1 VRHLPLDDPGRPDR
15 RSPAR
20 LLRWLARGQWH
31 TLAGGMVFGVAWM
44 LAQAVLPALLGRA
57 VDTGVAGGDTR
68 ALLGWSAAVAGLGC
82 LSAYTGIMRHRFAVT
97 NWLTAAYRTQQLL
110 ARHAVATGETLARR
124 LGTGEVTAVGATD
137 VQAMGNAM
145 EVSARAAGAVVSYVV
160 VAALLLRTSVPLG
173 LVVLVGVPL
182 LLLGLGPLLRPLH
195 RRQAHQRERMGRLST
210 LGADTVTGLRVLRG
224 VGGEDAFVARYRAQ
238 SQEVRDAG
246 VRVARVQSVLDAAQV
261 LLPGTFVVV
270 VTWLGAR
277 FALTGAI
284 TVGDLVAFY
293 GYAAFLM
300 VPLRTI
306 TEYADKVTRAL
317 VAARRVLGVLTVE
330 PTLRDPERPV
340 PAPPSGAV
348 LTDERSGVR
357 VEPGLLTALVSAAP
371 EETAAIADRL
381 GRHLDD
387 PEGGS
392 ARLDGVPL
400 SAMAVDDV
408 RRRVLVH
415 DADPRL
421 FSGVLREEVDPTGR
435 ATDDDVTG
443 VVRVASA
450 EDVLDALPH
459 GLASAV
465 EERGRSFSGGQRQ
478 RLALV
483 RSLLVDPEVLVLV
496 EPTSAVDAHTEARV
510 ADRLRAHRAG
520 RTTVVV
526 TASPLL
532 LDRADTVVLV
542 DHGRAV
548 AQGTHRELLDR
559 ADYRDV
565 VTRGGA
571 PEDDETGARTEVH
584 A

>member
-1 VRHLPLDDPGRPDR
+1 MRHLPLDHRGRPDR

-20 LLRWLARGQWH
+20 FLLWLARGQWR
-31 TLAGGMVFGVAWM
+31 TIAGGMAFGVVWM
-44 LAQAVLPALLGRA
+44 LAQAVLPALLGEA
-57 VDTGVAGGDTR
+57 VDAGVAGGDTG
-68 ALLGWSAAVAGLGC
+68 ALLAWAGAIAGLGL

-110 ARHAVATGETLARR
+110 ARHAVATGEALTRR
-124 LGTGEVTAVGATD
+124 LGAGEVTAVGSTD
-137 VQAMGNAM
+137 VHALGNAM
-145 EVSARAAGAVVSYVV
+145 DVSARATGAVVSYVV
-160 VAALLLRTSVPLG
+160 VAVLLLRTSVPLG
-173 LVVLVGVPL
+173 LLVLVGVPL
-182 LLLGLGPLLRPLH
+182 LLVALGPLLRPLH
-195 RRQAHQRERMGRLST
+195 RRQADQRERLGHLST

-224 VGGEDAFVARYRAQ
+224 VGGEDAFVARYRAT
-238 SQEVRDAG
+238 SQDVRAAG

-261 LLPGTFVVV
+261 LLPGAFVVV

-277 FALTGAI
+277 FAVEGAI
-284 TVGDLVAFY
+284 SVGDLVAFY

-306 TEYADKVTRAL
+306 TEYADKLTRGL
-317 VAARRVLGVLTVE
+317 VAARRVLGVLTVA
-330 PTLRDPERPV
+330 PALADPCTPAALPPATATLV
-340 PAPPSGAV
+340 
-348 LTDERSGVR
+348 DERSGVH
-357 VEPGLLTALVSAAP
+357 VAPGRLTALVSAAP

-381 GRHLDD
+381 GRHADD
-387 PEGGS
+387 PAGGDV
-392 ARLDGVPL
+392 RLDGVPL
-400 SAMAVDDV
+400 TSLALDDV

-415 DADPRL
+415 EADPRL
-421 FSGVLREEVDPTGR
+421 FRGVLRDEVDPTGR
-435 ATDDDVTG
+435 ASEGDVAAA
-443 VVRVASA
+443 VHVASA
-450 EDVLDALPH
+450 QDVLDALPD
-459 GLASAV
+459 GLASTV

-532 LDRADTVVLV
+532 LNRADTVALV
-542 DHGRAV
+542 AGGRVV
-548 AQGTHRELLDR
+548 AEGSHRALLDR
-559 ADYRDV
+559 TDYRAV
-565 VTRGGA
+565 VTRGEDA
-571 PEDDETGARTEVH
+571 ETHDPEEVH